1 METRHRIQARK
12 RLHLTRSLRLNE
24 GMFTFTCSS
33 RFATRDSTSGI
44 QRTYT
49 GFNALAAASLLLT
62 SCANQHFRVPAE
74 GPPSDAPRY
83 VELLS
88 ETQVATLHFPPGPY
102 SFYAVDDMG
111 YYYRA
116 PRKILEHTGGG
127 SVPCNGGIFVSKRD
141 PRKLRG
147 YVYLAGALT
156 HVGNL
161 SRARHELRD

>member
-1 METRHRIQARK
+1 VAGAENSYGRSSTITLPTILSNRVRESRVFAAKPFISTVK
-12 RLHLTRSLRLNE
+12 RVN
-24 GMFTFTCSS
+24 
-33 RFATRDSTSGI
+33 I
-44 QRTYT
+44 
-49 GFNALAAASLLLT
+49 LAVASLLLT

-74 GPPSDAPRY
+74 GPPSDAPGY

-161 SRARHELRD
+161 SRARHELHD

>member
-1 METRHRIQARK
+1 METRHRIQPRK
-12 RLHLTRSLRLNE
+12 RLRLTRSLRLNE
-24 GMFTFTCSS
+24 RMFYVYVLH
-33 RFATRDSTSGI
+33 RFVTRDSTSGI
-44 QRTYT
+44 QRTYP
-49 GFNALAAASLLLT
+49 GVNVLAAASLLLT

-102 SFYAVDDMG
+102 SFYGVDDMG

-116 PRKILEHTGGG
+116 PRKILQHTGGG
-127 SVPCNGGIFVSKRD
+127 SVPCNGGIFVSKRN